1 MKPLTL
7 PALIVLLTLVSSPD
21 FAFASAA
28 HPNACVAEGSAS
40 GHATLPLM
48 RVAISTT
55 RPFHSPMLANALV
68 RHGARVR
75 IYSSAPRRYFRRL
88 DDSVR
93 LTLVPSLL
101 QTAMHFARVPVSQ
114 NTLHADSWLYDRSV
128 AAVIRPRDIFVGWAT
143 ASLTS
148 ARAAKRRGAHFVL
161 DRACPHVDFQQ
172 QIVEEESAALGIPY
186 RLQPA
191 WFRDR
196 QLAEYSEADR
206 ILAPSEYTRA
216 TFPEDIRNKIIKA
229 PLFGRCA
236 FPAKTHPERHDEFTV
251 GVVGGEP
258 LRKGYLYLLDAW
270 ERLALRNAR
279 LLIRT
284 DAGLTH
290 YPALRQRLARLS
302 NVEIVRYVPDI
313 NDFYQRCDVFVL
325 PSVDD
330 GFGMALFEAMANEVP
345 CIATTHCGSSEL
357 LTPGRDGI
365 VIPPRNAELLAEALL
380 SLYEQEDLRRTIAGA
395 ARATVAALGKDD
407 SSRLYD
413 AAIGTLL
420 NSLAAQD
427 IASALAENAASFQ
440 KAQRPL

>member
-1 MKPLTL
+1 MK
-7 PALIVLLTLVSSPD
+7 
-21 FAFASAA
+21 
-28 HPNACVAEGSAS
+28 VA
-40 GHATLPLM
+40 
-48 RVAISTT
+48 VSTT
-55 RPFHSPMLANALV
+55 RPFHSALLANALV
-68 RHGARVR
+68 KHGARVR

-88 DDSVR
+88 DASVR
-93 LTLVPSLL
+93 MTLVPSLL
-101 QTAMHFARVPVSQ
+101 QTAMHFIRLPASQ
-114 NTLHADSWLYDRSV
+114 KSLDADSWLYDHSV
-128 AAVIRPRDIFVGWAT
+128 AAVVRPGDLFIGWAT
-143 ASLTS
+143 ASLAT
-148 ARAAKRRGAHFVL
+148 ARAARRRGARFVL

-172 QIVEEESAALGIPY
+172 QILEEESAAVGIAYKP
-186 RLQPA
+186 QPP

-196 QLAEYSEADR
+196 QLAEYAEAEY

-216 TFPEDIRNKIIKA
+216 TFPEAMRGKIIKA

-236 FPAKTHPERHDEFTV
+236 FPAETHPERHAEFTV

-258 LRKGYLYLLDAW
+258 VRKGYLYLLDAW
-270 ERLALRNAR
+270 ERLALANAR

-284 DAGLTH
+284 DADFAR
-290 YPALRQRLARLS
+290 YPALQQRLAHLA

-365 VIPPRNAELLAEALL
+365 VIPPRNADLLAEALL
-380 SLYEQEDLRRTIAGA
+380 ALYQQEELRRTLASA
-395 ARATVAALGKDD
+395 ARATAAALSRNE
-407 SSRLYD
+407 SSPLYD

-420 NSLAAQD
+420 DSLSTPPAVAMP
-427 IASALAENAASFQ
+427 AL
-440 KAQRPL
+440 RPGVNN